1 MPLLTYKKITD
12 KMKTIKKISL
22 LIFISLLALASCK
35 NADEIKKRELA
46 KRQANQIAQIT
57 PVEKPANLGE
67 INKIDAN
74 EFEKIIQDKN
84 VQLVDVRTPE
94 EYAEGHIKGAANINF
109 KKRTFPDYIN
119 VIDKDKPVAVYC
131 RSANRSGKAAL
142 IMQSEGFKKIYDL
155 DGGIKAWK
163 AASKELSTEDNKNN
177 QKVQKLIEEK
187 KEQLK
192 GKPVVGK
199 NHQVGVADFEK
210 LVKEGKVTLV
220 DVRTPKEYAQGH
232 IDGAINVDWKN
243 RHFADNITKVVGNDK
258 PAAIYCRSGN
268 RATRAMYAMDALG
281 YNEIYNLEHGI
292 KSWKAENKP
301 LKTLEV
307 KGDIHHLD
315 VENFNNAIQGKVGK
329 LIDIRT
335 PKEYEAYHIPGAI
348 NIDYKKDNFKEEMEK
363 LGKDVPVLIY
373 CRSGGRSGRATKLLD
388 KEGFK
393 VYNLNKGILK
403 WKEKGMPVEG
413 KNTKAHDG
421 GEEGC

>member
-1 MPLLTYKKITD
+1 
-12 KMKTIKKISL
+12 MKTIKRISL
-22 LIFISLLALASCK
+22 LLFASLLVLTSCK
-35 NADEIKKRELA
+35 KAEDIRKRELA
-46 KRQANQIAQIT
+46 KHLANQPVQIT
-57 PVEKPANLGE
+57 PVVKPENLGE
-67 INKIDAN
+67 ILKVNVSD
-74 EFEKIIQDKN
+74 FEKTIQNKD

-94 EYAEGHIKGAANINF
+94 EYAEGHIKGAVNIDF
-109 KKRTFPDYIN
+109 KKRTFPDYVN
-119 VIDKDKPVAVYC
+119 VLDKEKPVAVYC

-142 IMQSEGFKKIYDL
+142 IMQSLGFKKIYDL

-163 AASKELSTEDNKNN
+163 AANKELTTEDSKAN
-177 QKVQKLIEEK
+177 QQIQKLLKEK
-187 KEQLK
+187 EFK

-210 LVKEGKVTLV
+210 LVQDGKVTLV
-220 DVRTPKEYAQGH
+220 DVRTPQEYAQGH
-232 IDGAINVDWKN
+232 IKGAINVDWKN
-243 RHFADNITKVVGNDK
+243 RHFADNIQKVVGNDK

-281 YNEIYNLEHGI
+281 YNEVYNLENGI

-307 KGDIHHLD
+307 KGDKHHLD
-315 VENFNNAIQGKVGK
+315 VENFNNAIQGQVGK
-329 LIDIRT
+329 LVDIRT
-335 PKEYEAYHIPGAI
+335 AKEYEAYHIPGSI

-393 VYNLNKGILK
+393 VYNLDHGILD
-403 WKEKGMPVEG
+403 WKEKGMPIEG
-413 KNTKAHDG
+413 KDTNAHVG

>member
-1 MPLLTYKKITD
+1 
-12 KMKTIKKISL
+12 MKHINKFSLIISALL
-22 LIFISLLALASCK
+22 LILASCK
-35 NADEIKKRELA
+35 NAEDIRKRELA
-46 KRQANQIAQIT
+46 KLESNKEVHIT

-67 INKIDAN
+67 IKKIDADQ
-74 EFEKIIQDKN
+74 FEKVIKEKN
-84 VQLVDVRTPE
+84 VQLVDVRTPK
-94 EYAEGHIKGAANINF
+94 EYAEEHLKGAVNINF

-119 VIDKDKPVAVYC
+119 VIDKEKPVAIYC
-131 RSANRSGKAAL
+131 HSANRSGKAAL
-142 IMQSEGFKKIYDL
+142 IMQAEGFKKIDDL

-163 AASKELSTEDNKNN
+163 AANKPLSTEDNKEN
-177 QKVQKLIEEK
+177 QKIQKLIKEK

-199 NHQVGVADFEK
+199 NHQLDVADFDQ
-210 LVKEGKVTLV
+210 LVKKGKVTLV

-232 IDGAINVDWKN
+232 IVGAINVDWKN

-258 PAAIYCRSGN
+258 PVAVYCRSGN

-281 YNEIYNLEHGI
+281 YNEVYNLKHGI
-292 KSWKAENKP
+292 KSWKSENKP

-307 KGDIHHLD
+307 KGDKHHLD
-315 VENFNNAIQGKVGK
+315 VTNFNNAIQGQVGK
-329 LIDIRT
+329 LVDIRT

-348 NIDYKKDNFKEEMEK
+348 NIDFKKDNFKEEMEK

-388 KEGFK
+388 KDGFH
-393 VYNLNKGILK
+393 VYNLNNGILK
-403 WKEKGMPVEG
+403 WKEEGMPIKG
-413 KNTKAHDG
+413 NDTKAHDG